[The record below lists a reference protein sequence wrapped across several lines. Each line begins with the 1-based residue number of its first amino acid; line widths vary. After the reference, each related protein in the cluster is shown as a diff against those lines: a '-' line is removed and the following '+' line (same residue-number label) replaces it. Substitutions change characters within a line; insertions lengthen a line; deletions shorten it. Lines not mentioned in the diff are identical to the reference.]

1 MDKENNNQFKDSHE
15 ELYLLFIDEER
26 NKDLEKRFS
35 TYINKYFN
43 LDKKDSQ
50 NDIENMNNEN
60 EEKKEDKIEPKVI
73 KFVINKI
80 NSIAINIYN

>member
-50 NDIENMNNEN
+50 NDIENMNKEN
-60 EEKKEDKIEPKVI
+60 EEKKENKIEPKVI
-73 KFVINKI
+73 KFVIN
-80 NSIAINIYN
+80 

>member
-35 TYINKYFN
+35 TYINKYFYFG
-43 LDKKDSQ
+43 KKDSP
-50 NDIENMNNEN
+50 NDIENMNKEN
-60 EEKKEDKIEPKVI
+60 EEKKENKIEPKVI
-73 KFVINKI
+73 KFVIN
-80 NSIAINIYN
+80 

>member
-1 MDKENNNQFKDSHE
+1 LDKENNNQFKDSHE

-60 EEKKEDKIEPKVI
+60 EEKKENKIEPKVI
-73 KFVINKI
+73 KFVIN
-80 NSIAINIYN
+80 

>member
-1 MDKENNNQFKDSHE
+1 MDKENNKQFKDSHE

-60 EEKKEDKIEPKVI
+60 EEKKENKIEPKVI
-73 KFVINKI
+73 KFVIN
-80 NSIAINIYN
+80 

>member
-1 MDKENNNQFKDSHE
+1 LDKENNNQFKDSYE
-15 ELYLLFIDEER
+15 ELNLLFIDEER

-60 EEKKEDKIEPKVI
+60 EEKKENKIEPKVI
-73 KFVINKI
+73 KFVIN
-80 NSIAINIYN
+80 

>member
-1 MDKENNNQFKDSHE
+1 MNEPYIQTDNRIPEPKLSSWFSETNDSKIN
-15 ELYLLFIDEER
+15 LYKKYNLLFIDEER

-60 EEKKEDKIEPKVI
+60 EEKKKIK
-73 KFVINKI
+73 
-80 NSIAINIYN
+80 

>member
-15 ELYLLFIDEER
+15 ELNLLFIDEER

-60 EEKKEDKIEPKVI
+60 EEKKENKIEPKVI
-73 KFVINKI
+73 KFVIN
-80 NSIAINIYN
+80 

>member
-50 NDIENMNNEN
+50 NDIENMNNET
-60 EEKKEDKIEPKVI
+60 EEKKENKIEPKVI
-73 KFVINKI
+73 KFVIN
-80 NSIAINIYN
+80 

>member
-1 MDKENNNQFKDSHE
+1 MERDNNNQYKDSDE

-60 EEKKEDKIEPKVI
+60 EEKKENKIEPKVI
-73 KFVINKI
+73 KFVIN
-80 NSIAINIYN
+80 

>member
-1 MDKENNNQFKDSHE
+1 MERDNNSQYKDSDE

-60 EEKKEDKIEPKVI
+60 EEKKEDKI
-73 KFVINKI
+73 
-80 NSIAINIYN
+80 

>member
-1 MDKENNNQFKDSHE
+1 MDKENNNQFKDSYE

-60 EEKKEDKIEPKVI
+60 EEKKENKIEPKVI
-73 KFVINKI
+73 KFVIN
-80 NSIAINIYN
+80 

>member
-1 MDKENNNQFKDSHE
+1 MDKENNNQFKDLHE

-60 EEKKEDKIEPKVI
+60 EEKKENKIEPKVI
-73 KFVINKI
+73 KFVIN
-80 NSIAINIYN
+80 

>member
-1 MDKENNNQFKDSHE
+1 MERDNNSTLKDSEE

-50 NDIENMNNEN
+50 NNIENMNNEN
-60 EEKKEDKIEPKVI
+60 EEKKENKIEPKVI
-73 KFVINKI
+73 KFVIN
-80 NSIAINIYN
+80 

>member
-1 MDKENNNQFKDSHE
+1 MDKENNNQFKDLHE

-26 NKDLEKRFS
+26 NKDLENRFS

-50 NDIENMNNEN
+50 NDIKNMNNEN
-60 EEKKEDKIEPKVI
+60 EEKKENKIEQKVI
-73 KFVINKI
+73 KFVIN
-80 NSIAINIYN
+80 

>member
-50 NDIENMNNEN
+50 NDIENKNNEN

-73 KFVINKI
+73 KFVIN
-80 NSIAINIYN
+80 

>member
-1 MDKENNNQFKDSHE
+1 MDKENNNQFKDSYE
-15 ELYLLFIDEER
+15 ELNLLFIDEER

-60 EEKKEDKIEPKVI
+60 EEKKENKIEPKVI
-73 KFVINKI
+73 KFVIN
-80 NSIAINIYN
+80 

>member
-60 EEKKEDKIEPKVI
+60 EEKKENKIEPKVI
-73 KFVINKI
+73 KFVIN
-80 NSIAINIYN
+80 

>member
-43 LDKKDSQ
+43 FDKKDSQ

-60 EEKKEDKIEPKVI
+60 EEKKENKIEPKVI
-73 KFVINKI
+73 KFVIN
-80 NSIAINIYN
+80 

>member
-1 MDKENNNQFKDSHE
+1 MDKENNNQFKDSYE
-15 ELYLLFIDEER
+15 ELNLLFIDEER

-60 EEKKEDKIEPKVI
+60 EEKKENKIEPKVI
-73 KFVINKI
+73 KFVINYI
-80 NSIAINIYN
+80 NSIAIKIYN